1 MKSEGVKDVVKWLR
15 KEIRKAKK
23 ELESAKKDRAEFGMY
38 EDCGDSYEG
47 NVIEAQSALDTLIR
61 IKIKTERYAKKLKY
75 QEQGQ

>member
-23 ELESAKKDRAEFGMY
+23 ELESAKKDRAEFSMY

>member
-1 MKSEGVKDVVKWLR
+1 MKSEGVKDVAKWLK

-23 ELESAKKDRAEFGMY
+23 ALESAKKDRADFGMY

-47 NVIEAQSALDTLIR
+47 NVIEAQSALDTLIH
-61 IKIKTERYAKKLKY
+61 IKIKTERYAKKLRH